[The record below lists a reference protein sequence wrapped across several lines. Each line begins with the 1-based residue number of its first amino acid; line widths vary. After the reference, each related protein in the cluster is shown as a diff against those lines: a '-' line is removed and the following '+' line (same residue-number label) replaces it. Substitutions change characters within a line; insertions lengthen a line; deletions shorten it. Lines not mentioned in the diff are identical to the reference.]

1 MNKNVRLLGVASAVR
16 LLGAAMVYPFL
27 SLYLKNVAGLGY
39 AEIGA
44 LLVLVA
50 VLPLA
55 VTPFGGLITDRAGR
69 RRVFIAGLTGEAAS
83 VFLIAVSMR
92 FELVAGILFGGAMA
106 GVAGSI
112 AQPAIQAYV
121 ADLTDV
127 KDRTMAYTWVRIGF
141 NVGFTLGVAAGG
153 VLIGFIG
160 YPETALVT
168 TGILVGGVV
177 FILIMLDPSPYDA
190 ARSRG
195 ASLAEAPRPASRP
208 GSFRAS
214 LRILAAD
221 RTFLVLYFASVFSG
235 LIYGNWGTTFVLYSN
250 TILFVPTGILG
261 LALALNG
268 VIVIFGQMPTTKLM
282 TGRKHTYSAVLAVVL
297 MGASFVALGG
307 ISLVAGGALVAVFT
321 FVVLLTIG
329 ENLGAI
335 PSMTLASNVAP
346 ATEIGNYNGVF
357 GMFNGI
363 GGSISPLLGGL
374 VLAYVA
380 SPLAEWLIL
389 AIPCVPA
396 ILLFQWVGR
405 RIPLA
410 ANTV

>member
-1 MNKNVRLLGVASAVR
+1 M
-16 LLGAAMVYPFL
+16 
-27 SLYLKNVAGLGY
+27 
-39 AEIGA
+39 
-44 LLVLVA
+44 
-50 VLPLA
+50 
-55 VTPFGGLITDRAGR
+55 
-69 RRVFIAGLTGEAAS
+69 
-83 VFLIAVSMR
+83 
-92 FELVAGILFGGAMA
+92 
-106 GVAGSI
+106 
-112 AQPAIQAYV
+112 
-121 ADLTDV
+121 
-127 KDRTMAYTWVRIGF
+127 
-141 NVGFTLGVAAGG
+141 
-153 VLIGFIG
+153 LIGFIG

-221 RTFLVLYFASVFSG
+221 RTFLVLCFASVFSG